1 MSGRLIDP
9 REQIERQGNEALGF
23 VSQRTL
29 IQRSEDNRRF
39 SADPDRNQR
48 YIYQE
53 TIPFYR
59 ENIPG
64 TAATAYLMRVGVP
77 SSSSAW
83 ASYTLP
89 LLTPANGRILCARLY
104 LSEVWVG
111 GDITLRVRVI
121 EGSDTTDY
129 DLGETVIDGTVESGR
144 TTQQSVAFYP
154 WQSAIQVA
162 RDATIECRLIVGAT
176 WTPISADATAMIT
189 MGYEES

>member
-1 MSGRLIDP
+1 MSRLIDP
-9 REQIERQGNEALGF
+9 REQIERIGDESLGY
-23 VSQRTL
+23 VPASQL
-29 IQRSEDNRRF
+29 IQGQERLKRF

-53 TIPFYR
+53 SIPFYR

-77 SSSSAW
+77 SSTSAW
-83 ASYTLP
+83 ASITLP
-89 LLTPANGRILCARLY
+89 LIMPANGRILCARLY

-129 DLGETVIDGTVESGR
+129 DLAEVVIDGTTESSR
-144 TTQQSVAFYP
+144 TTQQAAAFYP
-154 WQSAIQVA
+154 WANAIQVS

-176 WTPISADATAMIT
+176 FTPTTADATAVIT